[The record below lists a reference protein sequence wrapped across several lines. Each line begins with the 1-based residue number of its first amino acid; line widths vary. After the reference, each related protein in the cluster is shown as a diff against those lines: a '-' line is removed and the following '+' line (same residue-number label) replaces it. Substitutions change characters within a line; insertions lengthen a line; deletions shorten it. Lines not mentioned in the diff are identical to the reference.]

1 MRKDFKN
8 LDIYAALGQATDG
21 AAWQKANAVTPEWE
35 TTEHSHE
42 MPDLTKEGLA

>member
-21 AAWQKANAVTPEWE
+21 AAWQKANAVAADWETPE
-35 TTEHSHE
+35 HIHVK
-42 MPDLTKEGLA
+42 PAYTKED